1 MIYLLP
7 IIAALIGWVTNYL
20 AIKMLFHPRKEMKI
34 LFVKIQGVFPKRQHQ
49 LAESIGNLVAKELVS
64 VEDITLSLKNENNL
78 AGVYEI
84 LDQKAEAFL
93 REKLLGSFPMLSMF
107 INDELIGKVKTMLME
122 ELKSSIPQI
131 IDNYTDGLKSSL
143 DIQKIVHDKVVN
155 FSLEKLEEVLFSI
168 MSKEFKF
175 IEIVGAVL
183 GFFIGLIQLLLM
195 YL

>member
-20 AIKMLFHPRKEMKI
+20 AIKMLFHPRKEVKF

-64 VEDITLSLKNENNL
+64 IDDITSTLKNEDNL
-78 AGVYEI
+78 EGVYVI
-84 LDQKAEAFL
+84 LDQKAEVFL

-107 INDELIGKVKTMLME
+107 INDELIGKVKAMLMD

-131 IDNYTDGLKSSL
+131 IDNYTEGLKSSL

-168 MSKEFKF
+168 MKKEFKF